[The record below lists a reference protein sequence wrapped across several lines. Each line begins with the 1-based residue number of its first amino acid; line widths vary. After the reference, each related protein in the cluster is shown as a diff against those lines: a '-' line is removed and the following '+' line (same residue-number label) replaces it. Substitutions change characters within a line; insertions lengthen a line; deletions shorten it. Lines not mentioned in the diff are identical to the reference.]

1 MGKSFKR
8 IRCSKI
14 PTGNLILKEKYVTML
29 DTKCLYSHSL
39 DMFNKLSAQPLWK
52 KRRRRGVMVRGR
64 QERQIENS
72 IYYVL
77 SNFLQLL
84 AMVDHCIQKASDLQ
98 AVHLGNYIAR
108 LIKKNRRIRPYCSK
122 INPL

>member
-39 DMFNKLSAQPLWK
+39 DMFK

-98 AVHLGNYIAR
+98 AVHLRNYIAR